1 MCIITVGPAFH
12 IRIRNCDASCVFQRG
27 SSYPS
32 LSIIFGAFETICL
45 SLPQSLVI
53 ALLCAA
59 AASPLADHPHPAPS
73 SYHEP
78 SYPDVPPAY
87 NFDWNVYNEYAN
99 NNYGH
104 TETRNDKSTSG
115 SYFVAL
121 PDGRTQKVTY
131 SVDGYGGEIGAKWP
145 RNCEVD

>member
-1 MCIITVGPAFH
+1 MCITVRPASY
-12 IRIRNCDASCVFQRG
+12 IRIRNCDASCVFQ
-27 SSYPS
+27 SSHFPS
-32 LSIIFGAFETICL
+32 LSIIFVAFETVCL
-45 SLPQSLVI
+45 SLPQSLVF

-59 AASPLADHPHPAPS
+59 VGTLADHPHPAPS

-131 SVDGYGGEIGAKWP
+131 SVDGYGGEISALWL
-145 RNCEVD
+145 RYCEREVD